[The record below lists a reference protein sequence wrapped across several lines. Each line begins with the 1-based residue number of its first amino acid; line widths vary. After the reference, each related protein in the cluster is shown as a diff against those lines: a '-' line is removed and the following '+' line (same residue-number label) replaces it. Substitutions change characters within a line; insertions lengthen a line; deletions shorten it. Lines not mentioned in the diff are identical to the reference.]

1 MKLHQQTRKAI
12 SRWKPALLSAI
23 RKFNKYCSTLE
34 NLYDPAC
41 GIPLP
46 LPLPTRLSELRDNSN
61 LMEDIW
67 ITPSPQELPR
77 WLEDQE
83 VCKGIQAM
91 LKVDRCA
98 EEYRRL
104 EKEADNL
111 CRWWGQEIAAVELV
125 LRLPECLFSL
135 SIPLASKDVLIT

>member
-1 MKLHQQTRKAI
+1 
-12 SRWKPALLSAI
+12 
-23 RKFNKYCSTLE
+23 
-34 NLYDPAC
+34 
-41 GIPLP
+41 
-46 LPLPTRLSELRDNSN
+46 
-61 LMEDIW
+61 MEDIW

-83 VCKGIQAM
+83 VRKGIQAM

-111 CRWWGQEIAAVELV
+111 CRWWGREIAAVELA
-125 LRLPECLFSL
+125 LHLPECLFSL